1 MKSPFGEGRS
11 RRAAPSLKGALGA
24 QPRRGGQWRVPAGP
38 QLYANAPGAARPP
51 RPAPPRRMPVPPDG
65 RGGPS
70 TPLRRLARPAE
81 GGVRGSDGPR
91 RPPPPRSPPFVP
103 GVAQLYANNE
113 HKGARGG
120 GGRLARVPPA
130 CPAPPTKGP
139 AGAGRALPARAP
151 GPAAAPRSPLLPP
164 ARQLCEPSARLPA
177 PSRTKGCGSGAAARA
192 LPAAAAPAAS
202 SGAAGAFCVGTDC
215 GVRECEE
222 QGPSARPP
230 QHLVPDARRF
240 GLKPS
245 PTVNVPACSGN
256 RARLVRGRVRV
267 NRFDYHRAG
276 SMAPPVPTPQQRG
289 VVWFAGLPG
298 SAGPR

>member
-120 GGRLARVPPA
+120 GGGVSLACRPRAPRPPQRA
-130 CPAPPTKGP
+130 RRGRGGRCPH
-139 AGAGRALPARAP
+139 ALPARRRLR
-151 GPAAAPRSPLLPP
+151 APRSCHLRGSSASPPRASPRRRGQRAVGAGPQPGLSPPRLHLPHP
-164 ARQLCEPSARLPA
+164 Q
-177 PSRTKGCGSGAAARA
+177 A
-192 LPAAAAPAAS
+192 L
-202 SGAAGAFCVGTDC
+202 
-215 GVRECEE
+215 
-222 QGPSARPP
+222 
-230 QHLVPDARRF
+230 
-240 GLKPS
+240 
-245 PTVNVPACSGN
+245 
-256 RARLVRGRVRV
+256 RAR
-267 NRFDYHRAG
+267 
-276 SMAPPVPTPQQRG
+276 
-289 VVWFAGLPG
+289 FA
-298 SAGPR
+298 